1 MYNQDEIRNMIDDY
15 KSMCNLLEE
24 LLPELDS
31 NSIAQYG
38 IEATLPKPQ
47 GVNNSKVESSVV
59 VRDKAT
65 KRQCKLI
72 DKIEFINCKQEQLED
87 DNDYFFLELWK
98 MGKKRND
105 ILIIMNINRNE
116 YSDTRQRIVNE
127 LYNMQTT

>member
-1 MYNQDEIRNMIDDY
+1 MYSQDEIRNMIDDY

-38 IEATLPKPQ
+38 IESSLPKPQ

-59 VRDKAT
+59 VRDKIT
-65 KRQCKLI
+65 KRQRRLV
-72 DKIEFINCKQEQLED
+72 DKIEFINTKQEQLED

-98 MGKKRND
+98 IGKKRKD
-105 ILIIMNINRNE
+105 VLAILKITKNE
-116 YSDTRQRIVNE
+116 YTNMRRNIVE
-127 LYNMQTT
+127 QLYSMQA

>member
-1 MYNQDEIRNMIDDY
+1 MYSQDEIRNMIDDY

-38 IEATLPKPQ
+38 IESSLPKPQ

-59 VRDKAT
+59 VRDKIT
-65 KRQCKLI
+65 KRQRRLV
-72 DKIEFINCKQEQLED
+72 DKIEFVNTKQEQLVD

-98 MGKKRND
+98 IGKKRKD
-105 ILIIMNINRNE
+105 VLAILKITKNE
-116 YSDTRQRIVNE
+116 YTNMRRNIVE
-127 LYNMQTT
+127 QLYSMQA